1 MPVPEVGE
9 IYFQGGESGDIG
21 ALHIRVTNMMHPHT
35 EVQFISDE
43 VGRGVVATA
52 FIPKG
57 TITWVQDPLD
67 RVFTPAEVAA
77 LPPFAQDQLEYF
89 AFKNARGEMVL
100 CWDHA
105 RYVNHS
111 FRSNCLSTVFDFEVA
126 VRDIHPGEQLTDDY
140 GYLNL
145 NAPWKPLDEG
155 TRRKWVRPD
164 DALRCAAVW
173 DRQIAKALRVL
184 GKRDQPL
191 ASYVR
196 EEVWDQ
202 LRSPESVQRSV
213 RELHYRA

>member
-1 MPVPEVGE
+1 M
-9 IYFQGGESGDIG
+9 
-21 ALHIRVTNMMHPHT
+21 HIRVTNMMHPHT

-57 TITWVQDPLD
+57 TITWAQDPLD

-126 VRDIHPGEQLTDDY
+126 VRRFG
-140 GYLNL
+140 
-145 NAPWKPLDEG
+145 
-155 TRRKWVRPD
+155 
-164 DALRCAAVW
+164 
-173 DRQIAKALRVL
+173 IAKSR
-184 GKRDQPL
+184 KPS
-191 ASYVR
+191 ASSASATS
-196 EEVWDQ
+196 
-202 LRSPESVQRSV
+202 RSPRTSRTKCGTSSAHRS
-213 RELHYRA
+213 RRSEASGSCTIGPDQSGR

>member
-1 MPVPEVGE
+1 M
-9 IYFQGGESGDIG
+9 
-21 ALHIRVTNMMHPHT
+21 HIRITNMMHPHT

-67 RVFTPAEVAA
+67 RLFTPAEVAA
-77 LPPFAQDQLEYF
+77 LPPFALDQLEYF

-126 VRDIHPGEQLTDDY
+126 D

-145 NAPWKPLDEG
+145 NARWKPVDEG
-155 TRRKWVRPD
+155 TRRMWVRPD
-164 DALRCAAVW
+164 DALRCAAV
-173 DRQIAKALRVL
+173 
-184 GKRDQPL
+184 
-191 ASYVR
+191 
-196 EEVWDQ
+196 
-202 LRSPESVQRSV
+202 
-213 RELHYRA
+213 